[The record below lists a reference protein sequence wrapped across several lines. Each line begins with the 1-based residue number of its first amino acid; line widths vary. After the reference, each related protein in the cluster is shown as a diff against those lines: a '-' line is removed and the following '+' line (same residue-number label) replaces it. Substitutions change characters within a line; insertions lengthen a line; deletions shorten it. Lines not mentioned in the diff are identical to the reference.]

1 MNRPVITLTTDFG
14 TRDSYVGA
22 MKGVILSRCPQ
33 ANIVDISHEIEP
45 QAVLQGAYV
54 LYTAT
59 RHFPTD
65 SIHVAVV
72 DPGVGSDR
80 KPVAVST
87 PSGTFVAPDNG
98 LISLAIRKHVEM
110 LDTSHSD
117 AGEATDAQQVL
128 MQARL
133 SKECRGVVLDDPS
146 FWLPDVSRTF
156 HGRDIFAP
164 VAAHLATGVPISE
177 VGSPI
182 EKLLVFPI
190 PRPAEDEAAGG
201 TVVHI
206 DRYGNLIT
214 DIPADAV
221 PDEPTFEV
229 AGRRIVGLN
238 RSYSEAVGDLLA
250 IIGSEMTVEIAL
262 GNGNAAQ
269 TLGASVGD
277 RVVIVA

>member
-54 LYTAT
+54 LDTAT
-59 RHFPTD
+59 RHFPTH

-80 KPVAVST
+80 KLIAVST

-98 LISLAIRKHVEM
+98 LISLAIRKHVKT
-110 LDTSHSD
+110 LDTLSKD
-117 AGEATDAQQVL
+117 AGETRDVQQVL
-128 MQARL
+128 VQARL
-133 SKECRGVVLDDPS
+133 SHECRGVVLDDPS
-146 FWLPDVSRTF
+146 FWLPEVSRTF
-156 HGRDIFAP
+156 HGRDVFAP
-164 VAAHLATGVPISE
+164 VAAHLAAGAPISE

-182 EKLLVFPI
+182 QTLEAFSTS
-190 PRPAEDEAAGG
+190 RPAEDEVAGG

-214 DIPADAV
+214 DIPAESV
-221 PDEPTFEV
+221 PDGAAFEV
-229 AGRRIVGLN
+229 AGRRIVGLS
-238 RSYSEAVGDLLA
+238 RSYSEAAGELLA

-262 GNGNAAQ
+262 GDGNAAQ
-269 TLGASVGD
+269 ILGATVGD
-277 RVVIVA
+277 RVVVV

>member
-22 MKGVILSRCPQ
+22 MKGVILSLCPQ

-117 AGEATDAQQVL
+117 AGESTDAQQVL

-133 SKECRGVVLDDPS
+133 SKECRGVVLDDPP
-146 FWLPDVSRTF
+146 FWLTDVSQTF

-190 PRPAEDEAAGG
+190 ARPDEAAGG

-214 DIPADAV
+214 DIPVESV
-221 PDEPTFEV
+221 PDRAAFEV
-229 AGRRIVGLN
+229 AGRRIVGLS

-277 RVVIVA
+277 RVVIL